1 MNAAAMPDVSRENLS
16 EASAPLTWVGMQG
29 IDLPVVIEEPGY
41 RRSLHARADIQVDL
55 PLAHVKGIHMSRLYQ
70 LLETRAGEQPLAPQ
84 AFPAL
89 LDDMMASHGDCG
101 TRRARLRLAF
111 DILVR
116 RPALVSEDVAGWK
129 SYPAFIEAL
138 ATEERIALRT
148 GVQVEYSSTCP
159 CSAALSRQLVENRF
173 RADFAGDGE
182 ITVASVAAWLKE
194 SASVATP
201 HSQRSQANVSVG
213 VAVSASS
220 FGFIALIDRV
230 EQALGTPTQTAVR
243 RVDEQAFARLNGE
256 NLMFVEDA
264 ARRIEQALKGCYVA
278 REIKVRHLESLHPHD
293 AVASI

>member
-1 MNAAAMPDVSRENLS
+1 MKAALPDVSRESLS
-16 EASAPLTWVGMQG
+16 DACAPLKWVGMQG

-55 PLAHVKGIHMSRLYQ
+55 PLPHMKGIHMSRLYQ
-70 LLETRAGEQPLAPQ
+70 LLESRSGEQPLAPQ
-84 AFPAL
+84 ALPAL
-89 LDDMMASHGDCG
+89 LDAMMASHDDCG

-111 DILVR
+111 NMLVR
-116 RPALVSEDVAGWK
+116 RPALVSEGVAGWK
-129 SYPAFIEAL
+129 SYPAFIDAL
-138 ATEERIALRT
+138 ATEQNIALRA
-148 GVQVEYSSTCP
+148 GVQVEYASTCP
-159 CSAALSRQLVENRF
+159 CSAALSRQLVESRF
-173 RADFAGDGE
+173 RADFAGDGK
-182 ITVASVAAWLKE
+182 ITVGSVAAWLKE
-194 SASVATP
+194 NASFATP
-201 HSQRSQANVSVG
+201 HSQRSQADVSVG

-264 ARRIEQALKGCYVA
+264 ARRIEQALKDHYVA

-293 AVASI
+293 AVAWI